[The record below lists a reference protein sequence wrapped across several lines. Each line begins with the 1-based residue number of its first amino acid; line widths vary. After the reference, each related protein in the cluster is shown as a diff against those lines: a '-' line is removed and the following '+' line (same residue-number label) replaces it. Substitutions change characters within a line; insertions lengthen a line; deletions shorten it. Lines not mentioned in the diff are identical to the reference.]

1 MALEKKEIVDSIKSI
16 GLAGKAVCMHSSMRS
31 FGEIKGGAETVI
43 DAFLESGCTLITPS
57 FSFDAYMTEPPAD
70 MRPELNGIDYG
81 SFPWGKYGS
90 GKIYSSDSVEIDAN
104 MGAIPA
110 ALVSRKGR
118 VRGNHP
124 LCSFTAAGPFASE
137 IISSQRPMDVFAP
150 LRELALFEG
159 YALLAGVDLN
169 KLTLLHLAEQMA
181 SRNMFRRCAL
191 SAGGVV
197 ECESGGCSDGFTAF
211 DLYFKPTEK
220 TLKCGESRWRAV
232 HARKALVL
240 AARIIQIKPE
250 ITRCAVN
257 GCRYCADSIAG
268 GPIQY

>member
-1 MALEKKEIVDSIKSI
+1 MALEKKDIMNSIKAI
-16 GLAGKAVCMHSSMRS
+16 GLAGKTVCMHSSMRS
-31 FGEIKGGAETVI
+31 FGEIKGGADSVI
-43 DAFLESGCTLITPS
+43 DAFLESGCTLITPT
-57 FSFDAYMTEPPAD
+57 FSFDAYMAEPPAD
-70 MRPELNGIDYG
+70 MKPERNGIDYG
-81 SFPWGKYGS
+81 AFPWGKFGN
-90 GKIYSSDSVEIDAN
+90 GKIYSTDSVEIDAN

-124 LCSFTAAGPFASE
+124 LCSFSALGPFATE
-137 IISSQRPMDVFAP
+137 IISSQQPLDVFAP

-159 YALLAGVDLN
+159 HTLLAGVDLN

-181 SRNMFRRCAL
+181 SRKMFRRCAL
-191 SAGGVV
+191 SRGGVL
-197 ECESGGCSDGFTAF
+197 ECESGGCSDGFMAF
-211 DLYFKPTEK
+211 DVYLKPMEK
-220 TLKCGESRWRAV
+220 SLKCGESRWRAV

-257 GCRYCADSIAG
+257 GCKYCADLIAG
-268 GPIQY
+268 GPV